1 MLHPR
6 YTVDIHRLLSTLAYS
21 PIEAVSSCAPP
32 PPPERLAPVY
42 YRDAH
47 VHTAKILCAIERFTD
62 LLTLPGRMA
71 VHTPFTI
78 CMAATT
84 TIGHLAACKHIFKDE
99 QLKVARERIRVAMG
113 ALETMAEVWP
123 RGKKVVREVKT
134 VARELLS
141 LEPVV
146 DAAKQVE
153 GMNLS
158 GTDAQV
164 IVNQS
169 PIPDTNFCTGVSQT
183 GYFDFPDAGMDL
195 GSELR
200 FDSNAYD
207 VRCGFSFDVTATY
220 WGYGTGVLAS
230 YLAL

>member
-1 MLHPR
+1 MHGSSLGYSLILYPR

-47 VHTAKILCAIERFTD
+47 IHTAKILCAIERFTD
-62 LLTLPGRMA
+62 LLTLPGRVLA
-71 VHTPFTI
+71 HTPFTI
-78 CMAATT
+78 CMVATT
-84 TIGHLAACKHIFKDE
+84 TIGHLAACRYIFKDE

-113 ALETMAEVWP
+113 ALEAMAEVWP

-141 LEPVV
+141 LEALADVGKQADGMRLSDI
-146 DAAKQVE
+146 DAP
-153 GMNLS
+153 
-158 GTDAQV
+158 V

-169 PIPDTNFCTGVSQT
+169 PIVDTNFYTGMSQA
-183 GYFDFPDAGMDL
+183 GYYGFPDAGMDL
-195 GSELR
+195 GSDLS
-200 FDSNAYD
+200 FDNNTYD
-207 VRCGFSFDVTATY
+207 VRCGGFSFDVTTTY
-220 WGYGTGVLAS
+220 
-230 YLAL
+230 